1 MEFVGLRPKKDACK
15 ASYLTGQDT
24 ATLPN
29 WSLESSLGE
38 VAKCWSWKR
47 AAVLSK
53 LKLLFVVG
61 EGWFP
66 LSLHSAG
73 WSWRLHSAG
82 WSWRLEL
89 EWCERKTLLPGWWLE
104 AGAGAM

>member
-61 EGWFP
+61 EGWF
-66 LSLHSAG
+66 S
-73 WSWRLHSAG
+73 
-82 WSWRLEL
+82 
-89 EWCERKTLLPGWWLE
+89 TLLSWNTTFVQLD
-104 AGAGAM
+104 GAMTCKLHR